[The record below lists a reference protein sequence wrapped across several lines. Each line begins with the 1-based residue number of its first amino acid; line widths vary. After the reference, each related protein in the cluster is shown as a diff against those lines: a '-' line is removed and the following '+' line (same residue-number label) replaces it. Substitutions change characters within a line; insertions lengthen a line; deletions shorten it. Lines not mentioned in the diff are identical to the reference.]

1 MVSPIHKYQLSRTNS
16 ILGEATCQRLLEGNA
31 EISKKRTALQ
41 KKRKQ
46 LVEFSRV
53 LDLLNNG
60 IDEDNY
66 DNLEEN
72 IENGNVTEDEDR
84 NNSRRSSDDV
94 HMNDSNEDDDGV
106 ESGGTMETSI
116 NLDDTRI

>member
-1 MVSPIHKYQLSRTNS
+1 MCRTNS

-53 LDLLNNG
+53 LDQLNNG
-60 IDEDNY
+60 IDDDNY
-66 DNLEEN
+66 HHIEEN
-72 IENGNVTEDEDR
+72 MENGNVTQDEDHK
-84 NNSRRSSDDV
+84 NSRRSSDDV
-94 HMNDSNEDDDGV
+94 QMNDLNEHDNEV

-116 NLDDTRI
+116 NLDDTKI

>member
-94 HMNDSNEDDDGV
+94 HMNDSNKDDDGV